1 MTDPSPRR
9 PRVVC
14 HMMMSLDGRIVVD
27 GWPLAAGER
36 REYEQVHAW
45 YDADAWM
52 VGRVTMERHFA
63 AGTRSADEIA
73 AQHPGDARGDWVAPG
88 EHESFAIALDP
99 LGKLR
104 WESGDIDG
112 DHLIAVLTHFVSDD
126 YLESLRAA
134 GVSYVLAGARDVDL
148 ALAVEKIAEQFGVRT
163 LMLEGGGGINGSMLA
178 AGLVDEISV
187 LVAPVTDGRIGTAT
201 LFDIAGA
208 SAEPHR
214 LALEH
219 VERRAG
225 DVLWLRYRVASY

>member
-1 MTDPSPRR
+1 MTEPSLRR

-14 HMMMSLDGRIVVD
+14 HMMMSIDGRIVVD
-27 GWPLAAGER
+27 GWPLAADER

-63 AGTRSADEIA
+63 AGVRSGEIA
-73 AQHPGDARGDWVAPG
+73 DQRAGGAREDWVAPG
-88 EHESFAIALDP
+88 DHDSFAIALDP

-104 WESGDIDG
+104 WESGDIEG
-112 DHLIAVLTHFVSDD
+112 DHLIVVLSNRVSNA
-126 YLESLRAA
+126 YLASLRAA
-134 GVSYVLAGARDVDL
+134 GVSYVLAGAPDVDL
-148 ALAVEKIAEQFGVRT
+148 ALAVEKLGAQFGVRT

-187 LVAPVTDGRIGTAT
+187 LVAPVTDGRVGTAT
-201 LFDIAGA
+201 LFDVTGGR
-208 SAEPHR
+208 AEPRR

-219 VERRAG
+219 VERRTG
-225 DVLWLRYRVASY
+225 DVLWLRYRVASYE

>member
-1 MTDPSPRR
+1 MTDSSLRR

-14 HMMMSLDGRIVVD
+14 HMMMSIDGRIVVD
-27 GWPLAAGER
+27 AWPLAADER

-63 AGTRSADEIA
+63 AGVRSNGEIA
-73 AQHPGDARGDWVAPG
+73 DQLAEGAREDWVAPG
-88 EHESFAIALDP
+88 DHDSFAIALDP

-104 WESGDIDG
+104 WESGDIEG
-112 DHLIAVLTHFVSDD
+112 DHLIVVLSNRVSNA
-126 YLESLRAA
+126 YLASLRAA
-134 GVSYVLAGARDVDL
+134 GVSYVLAGAPDVDL
-148 ALAVEKIAEQFGVRT
+148 ALAVEKLGAQFGVRT

-187 LVAPVTDGRIGTAT
+187 LVAPVTDGRVGTAT

-208 SAEPHR
+208 SAEPRR

-219 VERRAG
+219 VERRTG

>member
-1 MTDPSPRR
+1 MTDSSPRR

-14 HMMMSLDGRIVVD
+14 HMMMSIDGRIVVD
-27 GWPLAAGER
+27 GWPLAADER

-45 YDADAWM
+45 FDGDAWM

-63 AGTRSADEIA
+63 AGVRSESEIA
-73 AQHPGDARGDWVAPG
+73 DQHTDATREDWSAPGDYD
-88 EHESFAIALDP
+88 SFAIVLDP

-104 WESGDIDG
+104 WASGDIEG
-112 DHLIAVLTHFVSDD
+112 DHLIVVLTSRVSND
-126 YLESLRAA
+126 YLASLRTA
-134 GVSYVLAGARDVDL
+134 GVSYLLAGAPEVDL
-148 ALAVEKIAEQFGVRT
+148 ALAVEKLGAQFGVRT

-187 LVAPVTDGRIGTAT
+187 LVAPVTDGRVGTAT

-208 SAEPHR
+208 SAEPRR
-214 LALEH
+214 LAIEH